1 MKHELPPWITAH
13 PDLSAEGSGWAL
25 TGDIVV
31 AAISSYNLLW
41 CASTGTLCWI
51 VMLDTQRR
59 QVFCFPGKEGKSS
72 VDLSVLRI

>member
-31 AAISSYNLLW
+31 AAISSSNLLW
-41 CASTGTLCWI
+41 HAGMGTLCWDSAA
-51 VMLDTQRR
+51 L
-59 QVFCFPGKEGKSS
+59 P
-72 VDLSVLRI
+72 